1 MREQKFDP
9 AVIEAEENLL
19 IDFQFLV
26 QETMSALNI
35 SRSELAARAGFS
47 KARVTQMLGNDANPT
62 IKSMA
67 RLFHAL
73 GERVCVSRTPRVN
86 KEVVKIPAAE
96 KAVTQT
102 EEWQWHWAKAS
113 RGERRIDDKLV
124 AVVKD
129 TSASNDNYAPRV
141 MYLDA
146 EELSA
151 A

>member
-1 MREQKFDP
+1 MREQEFDP

-26 QETMSALNI
+26 QEAMSARNM
-35 SRSELAARAGFS
+35 SRSELAARAGLS

-73 GERVCVSRTPRVN
+73 DERVCVSRFLQEAIKIRVS
-86 KEVVKIPAAE
+86 E
-96 KAVTQT
+96 KAATQT
-102 EEWQWHWAKAS
+102 EEWQWHRTKGHRA
-113 RGERRIDDKLV
+113 ERRIDEKLV

-129 TSASNDNYAPRV
+129 ASVSNDNYIIYV
-141 MYLDA
+141 EA
-146 EELSA
+146 EELCA